1 MSKKKTTKQF
11 IEEAK
16 LVHGN
21 KYDYSKSEYVNA
33 TTKVIIICPQH
44 GEFLQ
49 RLCDHLNGRG
59 CKTCFYEENGK
70 QSRLDFKSFLEK
82 VKSVHGDR
90 YAYNKDTYKGADS
103 NVEISCPIHGVF
115 IQKGFNHIN
124 GKGCPKCGQIKRR
137 KPVKEHGIN
146 DFDGSAKKEYSYR
159 LWVNL
164 LGRTVDPT
172 KTKILPT
179 YANVTICDE
188 WLSYSKF
195 KEWFDNPANGYKEG
209 YSLDK
214 DILVKGNKIYSPE
227 TCCFVPQDVNV
238 LFTKRTKSRGE
249 YPIGVNLGT
258 NGKYCA
264 SLRLNKERKYLGY
277 FDSPEEAF
285 YAYKEAKEAHLK
297 HVAETLFKE
306 EKITKKVY
314 DALISYKVEISD

>member
-33 TTKVIIICPQH
+33 TTKVIIVCPQH
-44 GEFLQ
+44 GAFVQ
-49 RLCDHLNGRG
+49 RPCDHLNGHG
-59 CKTCFYEENGK
+59 CKACFYEGNGK
-70 QSRLDFKSFLEK
+70 QSRLTFERFLEK
-82 VKSVHGDR
+82 AKSIYGDS
-90 YAYNKDTYKGADS
+90 YTYNQDTYTGTDS
-103 NVEISCPIHGVF
+103 DVEISCPIHGVF
-115 IQKGFNHIN
+115 TQNGFNHIN
-124 GKGCPKCGQIKRR
+124 GKGCPKCGRMKRR

-146 DFDGSAKKEYSYR
+146 DFDGSTKKEYSYR

-172 KTKILPT
+172 KTKRLPT

-238 LFTKRTKSRGE
+238 LFTKRTKSRGK

-264 SLRLNKERKYLGY
+264 SLGLNSERKHLGY

-297 HVAETLFKE
+297 SVAEALFIEK
-306 EKITKKVY
+306 KITKKVY

>member
-1 MSKKKTTKQF
+1 M
-11 IEEAK
+11 
-16 LVHGN
+16 
-21 KYDYSKSEYVNA
+21 
-33 TTKVIIICPQH
+33 
-44 GEFLQ
+44 
-49 RLCDHLNGRG
+49 
-59 CKTCFYEENGK
+59 
-70 QSRLDFKSFLEK
+70 
-82 VKSVHGDR
+82 
-90 YAYNKDTYKGADS
+90 
-103 NVEISCPIHGVF
+103 EISCPIHGVF
-115 IQKGFNHIN
+115 IQRGFNHIN
-124 GKGCPKCGQIKRR
+124 GEGCPKCGQIKRR

-146 DFDGSAKKEYSYR
+146 DFDGSTKKEYSYR

-172 KTKILPT
+172 KTKRLPT

-238 LFTKRTKSRGE
+238 LFTKRTKSRGK

-264 SLRLNKERKYLGY
+264 SIGLNGERKHLGY

-285 YAYKEAKEAHLK
+285 QAYKEAKEAHLK
-297 HVAETLFKE
+297 SIAETLFMQK
-306 EKITKKVY
+306 KITKKVY